1 MLSRSALDERP
12 RHGVGFD
19 ADVLEARTSLQ
30 ELVEKLDGLTP
41 QQCID
46 KSQQLL
52 SFARRDTSRP
62 DRRPTVAVMYFDNGA
77 LTNSLDYA
85 PLSKG
90 LADMLVVSLTT
101 NCGIRVVER
110 EQLQR
115 LLTEQNLSA
124 DRMDCSELALSYYGP
139 EV

>member
-1 MLSRSALDERP
+1 MVNQMRCFRATAVAIVFASGAACP
-12 RHGVGFD
+12 KAGGV
-19 ADVLEARTSLQ
+19 APTPS
-30 ELVEKLDGLTP
+30 TP
-41 QQCID
+41 QQN
-46 KSQQLL
+46 SPAPETRVAL
-52 SFARRDTSRP
+52 SGTSTNPRGCPPRDTSRP

-110 EQLQR
+110 EQL
-115 LLTEQNLSA
+115 
-124 DRMDCSELALSYYGP
+124 
-139 EV
+139 